1 MTRYS
6 STMTEALQEVREG
19 FSTKQ
24 IKMAIGIASDKRYA
38 GGNMTGAVNAI
49 EKIKRG
55 LSDHPQVAA
64 VLKRQNEDLEEA
76 KEVLSRFR
84 DDKLKK
90 SVMSLAKQKGL
101 KVKDMGD
108 KIEISGNGRKVMDL
122 TLAVQ
127 KQDVKIEELEEKLG
141 KDADAGDYID
151 DFKKSDAPQFKGK
164 SDKKKRDMA
173 IAAYLDAKDKKEEVE
188 VDEAKSQGMFIV
200 LEKGSKNKVI
210 GQFKDKKKAIDMMKK
225 NAGSKVIQIGK
236 FATLDDKPVD
246 IKVGDELSYTRVK
259 LSKKIKE
266 GLDKD
271 DEPTVKKVV
280 KMLKK
285 ASNAHAGQAKD
296 LEKDL
301 KDEKELD
308 EAVKYKFVAI
318 DRLGKVIGFA
328 SDEKD
333 AKDMARRGHTMDS
346 PSKGKGVVGRNKAKV
361 VKLKKPMSDKQGDM
375 MINRDFDMNKFGG
388 ETTYSIGLKEE
399 DKPDKPDS
407 AKAVDQARDD
417 KKKTRIA
424 QLQLQIAKASEMI
437 NKLNSQEKPDA

>member
-6 STMTEALQEVREG
+6 KTMTEALQEIREG
-19 FSTKQ
+19 FSAKQ
-24 IKMAIGIASDKRYA
+24 IKMAIGVASDKRYA
-38 GGNMTGAVNAI
+38 GGNMTGAVDAI
-49 EKIKRG
+49 EKIKKG

-76 KEVLSRFR
+76 LPPHLAKLFDKDGNFKDPKKQKVFDRMMGDGIGKEIAQKMGRIKFR
-84 DDKLKK
+84 VQADSAKKKVMVYVDQNDESDAQKALKNHPAYVSGALRVIPEAVNLDEGTWAIPDSPKAKAELKK
-90 SVMSLAKQKGL
+90 LMSKPIKLGKE
-101 KVKDMGD
+101 GD
-108 KIEISGNGRKVMDL
+108 DASDAMYSLIGDDELMDDLYVAGKKNPNGDARPIIKKAMKRLGIKEEV
-122 TLAVQ
+122 
-127 KQDVKIEELEEKLG
+127 ELEEKLG

-164 SDKKKRDMA
+164 SDKKKKDMA

-188 VDEAKSQGMFIV
+188 
-200 LEKGSKNKVI
+200 
-210 GQFKDKKKAIDMMKK
+210 
-225 NAGSKVIQIGK
+225 
-236 FATLDDKPVD
+236 
-246 IKVGDELSYTRVK
+246 
-259 LSKKIKE
+259 
-266 GLDKD
+266 
-271 DEPTVKKVV
+271 
-280 KMLKK
+280 
-285 ASNAHAGQAKD
+285 
-296 LEKDL
+296 
-301 KDEKELD
+301 LD
-308 EAVKYKFVAI
+308 EAVKYQFVAI

-361 VKLKKPMSDKQGDM
+361 VKLKKPMSDKKGDM

-388 ETTYSIGLKEE
+388 ETTYSVGLKEE